1 LVTVS
6 RKDVADLR
14 ATLPLAVV
22 TLFTLLLFFWIAPI
36 PAFNVLQEQS
46 FESLVLSFW
55 LLVVGLVFIILGI
68 LSIPEIKN
76 TASKV
81 GGGFLIGFGLVAFV
95 FAVITIMQGFD
106 VIRGDENLRFVATLL
121 FGGASIILL
130 ADIVPR
136 VITGKGLIRA
146 MATV

>member
-1 LVTVS
+1 MVTIN
-6 RKDVADLR
+6 RKDVADLK

-36 PAFNVLQEQS
+36 PAFNILQEQS

-55 LLVVGLVFIILGI
+55 LLVVGLVFITLGI
-68 LSIPEIKN
+68 LSMPEMKN

-81 GGGFLIGFGLVAFV
+81 GGGFLVGFGLVAFV

-136 VITGKGLIRA
+136 IITGKGLIRV
-146 MATV
+146 MATA

>member
-1 LVTVS
+1 MVTIN
-6 RKDVADLR
+6 RKDVADLK

-68 LSIPEIKN
+68 ISMPEMKN
-76 TASKV
+76 TSSKI
-81 GGGFLIGFGLVAFV
+81 GGGFLVGFGLIAFV

-136 VITGKGLIRA
+136 VITGKGLIRE
-146 MATV
+146 MASL

>member
-1 LVTVS
+1 MVTVS

-146 MATV
+146 MATA

>member
-1 LVTVS
+1 MVTIN

-55 LLVVGLVFIILGI
+55 LLIVGLVFIILGI

-81 GGGFLIGFGLVAFV
+81 GGGFLIGFGLIAFV
-95 FAVITIMQGFD
+95 FAIITIMQGFD

-136 VITGKGLIRA
+136 VITGKGLIRE
-146 MATV
+146 MASL

>member
-1 LVTVS
+1 LVTIN

-68 LSIPEIKN
+68 LSMPEIKN
-76 TASKV
+76 TASKI
-81 GGGFLIGFGLVAFV
+81 GGGFLVGFGLIAFV
-95 FAVITIMQGFD
+95 FGVITIMQGFD

-136 VITGKGLIRA
+136 VITGKGLIRE
-146 MATV
+146 MASL

>member
-1 LVTVS
+1 M
-6 RKDVADLR
+6 
-14 ATLPLAVV
+14 
-22 TLFTLLLFFWIAPI
+22 
-36 PAFNVLQEQS
+36 
-46 FESLVLSFW
+46 
-55 LLVVGLVFIILGI
+55 
-68 LSIPEIKN
+68 PEMKN

-81 GGGFLIGFGLVAFV
+81 GGGFLVGFGLVAFV

-136 VITGKGLIRA
+136 IITGKGLIRV
-146 MATV
+146 MATA

>member
-1 LVTVS
+1 MVTIN

-68 LSIPEIKN
+68 LSMPEMKN
-76 TASKV
+76 TASKI
-81 GGGFLIGFGLVAFV
+81 GGGFVVGFGLVAFV
-95 FAVITIMQGFD
+95 FAVVTIMQGFD

-136 VITGKGLIRA
+136 VVTGKGLIRE
-146 MATV
+146 MASL

>member
-1 LVTVS
+1 MVTIN

-68 LSIPEIKN
+68 LSMPEMKN
-76 TASKV
+76 TASKI
-81 GGGFLIGFGLVAFV
+81 GGGFLVGFGLVAFV
-95 FAVITIMQGFD
+95 FAVVTIMQGFD

-136 VITGKGLIRA
+136 VVTGKGLIRE
-146 MATV
+146 MASL